1 MNMLKQTSTY
11 LCLVLLL
18 LSGCMHEEL
27 GSCGLTLKLDYTDY
41 ELPQSED
48 ENIYLISFDGSG
60 AYFSTHKYTYTD
72 LQKSNGHITLPIEY
86 TEKDIIIWSGI
97 DSAYYT
103 LTPMTHGTS
112 RLDDLRLALI
122 TTNNQS
128 ARSLPTLFHGRYEAQ
143 ALSSG
148 DERAHIM
155 MQGSTNVINFSLKDQ
170 HGVALPTSAYKAQLV
185 VANDVY
191 DAQHSIHT
199 ASNPITYFPTNNLS
213 KSNNKNTNSTIHTM
227 RLLDELEAPLSVT
240 IEGNTVSIEG
250 GLALDIIDHIQESIG
265 DDGEIEDIDK
275 NHVWDVTVAVD
286 TEDTNNY
293 VALSIRINGWI
304 KRFSTTP
311 IGRNASI
318 ANENK

>member
-18 LSGCMHEEL
+18 LSGCMHEDL
-27 GSCGLTLKLDYTDY
+27 SGCGLTLKLDYTNY
-41 ELPQSED
+41 ELPQAED

-60 AYFSTHKYTYTD
+60 AYFSTHKYTYNNLRNSD
-72 LQKSNGHITLPIEY
+72 GHIWLPIEY

-97 DSAYYT
+97 DSAYYS
-103 LTPMTHGTS
+103 LSPMIHGTS

-122 TTNNQS
+122 TNNNQS
-128 ARSLPTLFHGRYEAQ
+128 ARSLPTLFYGRYEAR
-143 ALSSG
+143 ALSNG
-148 DERAHIM
+148 EERAHIV
-155 MQGSTNVINFSLKDQ
+155 MQESTNIINFSLKDQ

-185 VANDVY
+185 VVNDVY

-199 ASNPITYFPTNNLS
+199 TSNPITYFPTNNLS
-213 KSNNKNTNSTIHTM
+213 KSNNNTYSSIHTM
-227 RLLDELEAPLSVT
+227 RLLDNLDAPLSVT
-240 IEGNTVSIEG
+240 IGGNTVSIEG
-250 GLALDIIDHIQESIG
+250 DLALDIIDHIQESIG
-265 DDGEIEDIDK
+265 DNGGIENTDK

-304 KRFSTTP
+304 KRFSSTP